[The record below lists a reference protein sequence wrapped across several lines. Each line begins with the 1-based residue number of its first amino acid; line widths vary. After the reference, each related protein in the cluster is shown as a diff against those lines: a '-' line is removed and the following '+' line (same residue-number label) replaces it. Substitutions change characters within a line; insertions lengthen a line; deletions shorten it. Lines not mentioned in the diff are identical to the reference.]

1 MDKVTDL
8 FELSQMFMTTVVYVI
23 TGTVVKLKEYV
34 WHLMLKAHIYDSTVK
49 SYTVSYCLIEYIVIL
64 LASLAKC

>member
-34 WHLMLKAHIYDSTVK
+34 GHLMLKAHI
-49 SYTVSYCLIEYIVIL
+49 
-64 LASLAKC
+64 

>member
-34 WHLMLKAHIYDSTVK
+34 WHLMLKAHIYDSSGK
-49 SYTVSYCLIEYIVIL
+49 SYTVS
-64 LASLAKC
+64 